1 MASVEKVLI
10 VGVARGQ
17 GRLLA
22 RRLSRDSRVVG
33 VDTDEWERRPAGA
46 PFYRTD
52 VRARAFEDALRKE
65 QPDAVV
71 HLGTVRHFRGPET
84 QRFDVNVRGTRKL
97 LDHCRTYG
105 VKKLVVLS
113 TSYVYGALP
122 DNPSFMAED
131 HPLLA
136 GRNYPEIRDLV
147 EVDSLATA
155 FMWQYPDIHTS
166 VLRPVPTL
174 GYYSDNSIVN
184 YLRQGRVVVMMG
196 FNPMLQFMHEEDLV
210 EAIALAIGRRLR
222 GVYNVTGPGEVP
234 LRVAIRE
241 TGGRPMPLPEPVA
254 RALLSRLF
262 RLGLVRIPPGAID
275 YIKYPCTIAGERFA
289 RDTGFRPLFGLKESF
304 RSLRR

>member
-22 RRLSRDSRVVG
+22 RRLSRDLKVVG
-33 VDTDEWERRPAGA
+33 VDTDEWERRPAGV

-52 VRARAFEDALRKE
+52 VRSRAFEDAMRKE

-97 LDHCRTYG
+97 LDHCRSYG

-155 FMWQYPDIHTS
+155 FMWQYPDIRTS
-166 VLRPVPTL
+166 ILRPVPTL
-174 GYYSDNSIVN
+174 GYYSDNSIVS
-184 YLRQGRVVVMMG
+184 YLRQSRVVVMMG

-210 EAIALAIGRRLR
+210 EAVALALERRLR
-222 GVYNVTGPGEVP
+222 GIFNVTGPGEVP

-241 TGGRPMPLPEPVA
+241 TGGRPLPLPEPVA
-254 RALLSRLF
+254 RPLLARLF

-289 RDTGFRPLFGLKESF
+289 RETAFRPLFGLKDSF

>member
-1 MASVEKVLI
+1 VASVEKVLI

-22 RRLSRDSRVVG
+22 RRLSRDLKVVG
-33 VDTDEWERRPAGA
+33 VDTDEWERRPAGV

-52 VRARAFEDALRKE
+52 VRSRAFEDAMRKE

-97 LDHCRTYG
+97 LDHCRSYG

-155 FMWQYPDIHTS
+155 FMWQYPDIRTS
-166 VLRPVPTL
+166 ILRPVPTL
-174 GYYSDNSIVN
+174 GYYSDNSIVS
-184 YLRQGRVVVMMG
+184 YLRQSRVVVMMG

-210 EAIALAIGRRLR
+210 EAVALALERRLR
-222 GVYNVTGPGEVP
+222 GIFNVTGPGEVP

-241 TGGRPMPLPEPVA
+241 TGGRPLPLPEPVA
-254 RALLSRLF
+254 RPLLARLF

-289 RDTGFRPLFGLKESF
+289 RETAFRPLFGLKDSF

>member
-1 MASVEKVLI
+1 MEKVLI

-22 RRLSRDSRVVG
+22 RRLSRDLRVVG
-33 VDTDEWERRPAGA
+33 VDVDDWERRPAGV

-52 VRARAFEDALRKE
+52 VRSRAFEDALRKE

-84 QRFDVNVRGTRKL
+84 QRFDANVRGTRKL
-97 LDHCRTYG
+97 LDHCRSHG
-105 VKKLVVLS
+105 VRKLVVLS

-122 DNPSFMAED
+122 DNPSFMTED

-166 VLRPVPTL
+166 ILRPVPTL
-174 GYYSDNSIVN
+174 GYYSENSIVN
-184 YLRQGRVVVMMG
+184 YLRQPRVVVMMG
-196 FNPMLQFMHEEDLV
+196 FNPMLQFMHEEDLA
-210 EAIALAIGRRLR
+210 EAIALVLEKRLR

-234 LRVAIRE
+234 LRTAIRE
-241 TGGRPMPLPEPVA
+241 TGGRPLPLPEPVA
-254 RALLSRLF
+254 RPLLARLF
-262 RLGLVRIPPGAID
+262 RLGLVRIPPGSID

-289 RDTGFRPLFGLKESF
+289 EATGFRPLFGLKESF

>member
-1 MASVEKVLI
+1 LK
-10 VGVARGQ
+10 
-17 GRLLA
+17 
-22 RRLSRDSRVVG
+22 VVG
-33 VDTDEWERRPAGA
+33 VDTDDWERRPAGV

-52 VRARAFEDALRKE
+52 VRSRAFEDALRKE

-97 LDHCRTYG
+97 LDHCRSYG

-155 FMWQYPDIHTS
+155 FMWQYPDIRTS
-166 VLRPVPTL
+166 ILRPVPTL
-174 GYYSDNSIVN
+174 GYYSDNSIVS
-184 YLRQGRVVVMMG
+184 YLRQSRVVVMMG

-210 EAIALAIGRRLR
+210 EAVALALERRLR
-222 GVYNVTGPGEVP
+222 GIFNVTGPGEVP

-241 TGGRPMPLPEPVA
+241 TGGRPLPLPEPVA
-254 RALLSRLF
+254 RPLLARLF

-289 RDTGFRPLFGLKESF
+289 RETAFRPLFGLKDSF

>member
-1 MASVEKVLI
+1 VASVEKVLI
-10 VGVARGQ
+10 VGVARGH

-22 RRLSRDSRVVG
+22 RRLSRDLRVVG
-33 VDTDEWERRPAGA
+33 VDIDEWERRPAGA

-52 VRARAFEDALRKE
+52 VRSRAFEDALRKE
-65 QPDAVV
+65 MPDAVV

-84 QRFDVNVRGTRKL
+84 QRFDANVRGTRKL
-97 LDHCRTYG
+97 LDHCRSYG

-122 DNPSFMAED
+122 ENPSFMAED

-155 FMWQYPDIHTS
+155 FMWQYPDIHTAI
-166 VLRPVPTL
+166 LRPVPTL
-174 GYYSDNSIVN
+174 GYYSDNSIVS
-184 YLRQGRVVVMMG
+184 YLRSSRVVVMMG

-210 EAIALAIGRRLR
+210 EAIAIALQRRLR

-234 LRVAIRE
+234 LRIAIRE
-241 TGGRPMPLPEPVA
+241 TGGNPLPLPEQVA
-254 RALLSRLF
+254 RPLLARLF

>member
-1 MASVEKVLI
+1 MASVPKVLI

-22 RRLSRDSRVVG
+22 RRLSRDHQVVG
-33 VDTDEWERRPAGA
+33 VDTDDRERRPAGA
-46 PFYRTD
+46 QFYRTD
-52 VRARAFEDALRKE
+52 VRSRAFEDAVRKE
-65 QPDAVV
+65 QPEAVV
-71 HLGTVRHFRGPET
+71 HLGTVRHFRGSEV

-97 LDHCRTYG
+97 LDVCRSHA

-155 FMWQYPDIHTS
+155 FMWQHPDLWTS
-166 VLRPVPTL
+166 ILRPVPTL
-174 GYYSDNSIVN
+174 GYYSENSIVN
-184 YLRQGRVVVMMG
+184 YLGQRRVLVMMG
-196 FNPMLQFMHEEDLV
+196 FNPMMQFMHEEDLV
-210 EAIALAIGRRLR
+210 EAIALALERRLR

-241 TGGRPMPLPEPVA
+241 TGGRPLPLPEPAA

-262 RLGLVRIPPGAID
+262 RLGVVRIPPGAID
-275 YIKYPCTIAGERFA
+275 YIKYPCTIAGERFT
-289 RDTGFRPLFGLKESF
+289 RETGFRPLFGLKESF
-304 RSLRR
+304 RSLGR